1 MLSSRD
7 IELYNMR
14 KNSKVAAFKLS
25 NEERVSYMNECKKLQ
40 KLLK

>member
-14 KNSKVAAFKLS
+14 KNSKVAAYNLCNK
-25 NEERVSYMNECKKLQ
+25 ERVSYMNECLKLQ
-40 KLLK
+40 KLVK